1 MVKNKKVSLV
11 APVMSVEDTLTE
23 EQKNWW
29 KTIKAQKLEIYGLK
43 DQTVADY
50 ATPMNMDS
58 DSLYLTVKASAAVP
72 AIEMALT
79 GCLEVD
85 KTTKAKYPKFSM
97 DTVDKYIVIKPAKGK
112 VVKGADGKLSFVLI
126 K

>member
-1 MVKNKKVSLV
+1 MANKKVNPAV
-11 APVMSVEDTLTE
+11 ALEAIEATLTE
-23 EQKNWW
+23 DQKNWW
-29 KTIKAQKLEIYGLK
+29 TTIKTQKLDIYGLK
-43 DQTVADY
+43 DQMVVDY

-72 AIEMALT
+72 AIETALAE
-79 GCLEVD
+79 CLAVD
-85 KTTKAKYPKFSM
+85 KATKAKYPKFSM
-97 DTVDKYIVIKPAKGK
+97 DTVDKYIVIKPTKGK